1 MVAILLVQFS
11 TKTASS
17 RRKPPNQWNLNPPP
31 PYDDEIDLF
40 QLLETI
46 WDGKWLIV
54 AITAVATLLGALFAL
69 TRPAEFVSTTDIR
82 PITTAQ
88 ISEYSASNA
97 LGFFQIERDQLR
109 TLLIEQLQERAVLEQ
124 AIQKFELVNRDNF
137 ESEEA
142 YEEAL
147 IQLAA
152 SVELLQPDPDGKTP
166 RFDWQLTFEGTEA
179 DKWLQGLAFV
189 KHQATENVRELLS
202 ERFEKAVLVAQQNR
216 AFNLE
221 DLDAQ
226 IDSAKLDY
234 DAFIQNFE
242 LERSQGI
249 EDLTTKIA
257 NTRADYQRK
266 TQDRLAFLTEQAAIA
281 RQLGV
286 AKSTLE
292 AQTFATPNGVLASV
306 KSDIPFYLNGYEAIE
321 KEIELIKTRQ
331 DIDAFVSGLFELQ
344 SELRTL
350 EQDQTLARAESNK
363 EFLDE
368 VLELERQKRAIEQ
381 DKTIQRAQELFAT
394 TPIAN
399 PERFVAAQI
408 NVLGSDIQSKSKRM
422 LIVALSVVLGGMIG
436 VLYVFIRS
444 GMRNRKQAV

>member
-1 MVAILLVQFS
+1 MEPQP
-11 TKTASS
+11 T
-17 RRKPPNQWNLNPPP
+17 P

-40 QLLETI
+40 LLFETI

-54 AITAVATLLGALFAL
+54 AITAVATLLGGLFAF
-69 TRPAEFVSTTDIR
+69 TRPSEFVSTTDIR

-88 ISEYSASNA
+88 MSEYSANNS
-97 LGFFQIERDQLR
+97 LGFFQIERAQLR
-109 TLLIEQLQERAVLEQ
+109 NLLIEQLQQRAVLEQ
-124 AIQKFELVNRDNF
+124 SIRKFELVNRDSF
-137 ESEEA
+137 ESNEA
-142 YEEAL
+142 YEEK
-147 IQLAA
+147 IVQLAA
-152 SVELLQPDPDGKTP
+152 SIELLQPDPDGKTP
-166 RFDWQLTFEGTEA
+166 RFDWQLTFEGTEE
-179 DKWLQGLAFV
+179 KEWLQALVFAQ
-189 KHQATENVRELLS
+189 HQATEHVLELLT
-202 ERFEKAVLVAQQNR
+202 ERFKNAVSVAQQQR
-216 AFNLE
+216 SFQLE

-242 LERSQGI
+242 LERSQKI
-249 EDLTTKIA
+249 EDLNTKLA
-257 NTRADYQRK
+257 NARADYQRK

-306 KSDIPFYLNGYEAIE
+306 KSEIPFYLNGYEAIE
-321 KEIELIKTRQ
+321 KEIELIDSREET
-331 DIDAFVSGLFELQ
+331 DAFVSGLFELQ
-344 SELRTL
+344 SELRAL

-363 EFLDE
+363 EFLEE
-368 VLELERQKRAIEQ
+368 VLELERQKRVIEQ

-399 PERFVAAQI
+399 PDRFVAVQM

-436 VLYVFIRS
+436 VLYVLIRS